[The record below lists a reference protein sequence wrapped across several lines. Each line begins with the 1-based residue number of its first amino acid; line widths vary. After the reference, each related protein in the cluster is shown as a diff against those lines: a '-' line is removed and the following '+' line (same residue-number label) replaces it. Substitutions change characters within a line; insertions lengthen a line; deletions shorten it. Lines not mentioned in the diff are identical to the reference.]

1 MNSTDVYPDQVL
13 ITSWSRL
20 RGAKARPVHIR
31 SKKSWNAASFA
42 RLRLPSTLSRHETEV
57 FENTFKGKEFEN
69 PCIAQVNNVIGK
81 YLQNGAFW
89 KRLRHKNPVISL
101 ISDFPQ
107 TQIQLMTSDWCF
119 FKILWRIVDRKHFM
133 RFQRW
138 NTAFSGEVRMRESG
152 LRRCKLKVQMNQH
165 VLTCVELATFQTD
178 LFQKRNENRKQ
189 TKLSIAQ
196 C

>member
-1 MNSTDVYPDQVL
+1 MNSTDVYPEQVL

-69 PCIAQVNNVIGK
+69 PCIAQVNSVIGK

-138 NTAFSGEVRMRESG
+138 NTAFSGEVHMRGRG
-152 LRRCKLKVQMNQH
+152 LRCKL
-165 VLTCVELATFQTD
+165 
-178 LFQKRNENRKQ
+178 
-189 TKLSIAQ
+189 
-196 C
+196 